1 MSEEPEEAGTEAPY
15 GLDSDAILV
24 GAYVIKCDHAEL
36 RRYVAIDLVTA
47 LQPLTKESIPLA
59 KQIENFLKGSGPR
72 SVE

>member
-1 MSEEPEEAGTEAPY
+1 MSEEQDDPTDKY
-15 GLDSDAILV
+15 GFDSDAILV
-24 GAYVIKCDHAEL
+24 GAYVLKCSPEEL

-59 KQIENFLKGSGPR
+59 KQIEAFLKGTGPR